1 MVVQCTSEIV
11 DCTRI
16 LYTLHC
22 TMYNVQ
28 ACYREDIVHYTRFLY
43 TVQAYCT
50 MYTRIVQCTLY
61 SVQSCCRGTM
71 CTLYSVH
78 FTRVFILYTRLV
90 HYTSVV
96 YSVQAYYR
104 EDSIQCTLYSEH
116 CPLYN
121 VLACCKKNNA
131 IQTAHWSSDYF
142 QSSDDH
148 VTLVLLRGFQ
158 GPLPANGPI
167 NVMILTRTRDI
178 T

>member
-1 MVVQCTSEIV
+1 MYKHVIGRTLYIIHASCT
-11 DCTRI
+11 
-16 LYTLHC
+16 LYK
-22 TMYNVQ
+22 
-28 ACYREDIVHYTRFLY
+28 
-43 TVQAYCT
+43 
-50 MYTRIVQCTLY
+50 RIVQCTRVLY
-61 SVQSCCRGTM
+61 SVHCTVFNRVVGRTM

-121 VLACCKKNNA
+121 VIACCKKNNA

-178 T
+178 TWR